1 MNEDEAKT
9 KWCPARRQTLDAFCI
24 GTRCMAWR
32 WNGHVDRA
40 TGRLLQ
46 GLTDIER
53 NESDDH
59 VAAVGFCGLSGKP

>member
-9 KWCPARRQTLDAFCI
+9 KWCPAKSLNAFCI
-24 GTRCMAWR
+24 GNRCMAWR

-46 GLTDIER
+46 GLRDIEC

-59 VAAVGFCGLSGKP
+59 VAAVGFCGLAGKP